1 MNRTL
6 SVFIALLLL
15 TATAAA
21 DRLPVRPA
29 EEETTRRRGPDNDR
43 MTRRPPHRGGSGAS
57 KELTEEEHRRKSQP
71 IKVRIP
77 TPSRCGA
84 TKSPKFRSQLLGLTN
99 PNSDN
104 FYIEV
109 WGNKRTYYTLNDVYY
124 FLRSNQ
130 EAYVTMFWI
139 GPEGSVF
146 IPFSNFKVE
155 AHRDHKLDPANI
167 IVEPVGFE
175 QWRVIATREP
185 HRLPCRVSDEDWV
198 RAIDSIKAAGP
209 WAAGRWDV
217 MSKVRRKRG
226 RLRR

>member
-6 SVFIALLLL
+6 QALIALLLL

-21 DRLPVRPA
+21 DRLPIRPA
-29 EEETTRRRGPDNDR
+29 EEETTRRRGSENDR
-43 MTRRPPHRGGSGAS
+43 MTRRPPHGGGSADS
-57 KELTEEEHRRKSQP
+57 KKLTEEEQRKKSQTASF
-71 IKVRIP
+71 RI
-77 TPSRCGA
+77 TSLSRCGA
-84 TKSPKFRSQLLGLTN
+84 TKPKKFKSQLLALKN

-109 WGNKRTYYTLNDVYY
+109 WGNKRTYYTLNEVFY
-124 FLRSNQ
+124 FLRSNKD
-130 EAYVTMFWI
+130 AYVTMFWI

-146 IPFSNFKVE
+146 IPFTNFKVE
-155 AHRDHKLDPANI
+155 AHRDHKLDPQNI
-167 IVEPVGFE
+167 IVEPVGLE

-198 RAIDSIKAAGP
+198 RAIDAIKASGP

-217 MSKVRRKRG
+217 RSKVRRKRG